1 MVNGIL
7 KSKVERTDMKAENSK
22 KSATGYM
29 TLKVQLQFTEIART
43 ITVPTCMTLEDL
55 HDAIQVVMGWED
67 SHLWHFTDKKR
78 DGIIY
83 ELPREDRYEFGFSRQ
98 LRIDASKFT
107 LEKAFPARGS
117 RLYYEYDFGDS
128 WKHLI
133 TRMTDPKKPGIACVK
148 TTGPDG
154 IEDFG
159 GQWRLADFIEKM
171 KSDPNDKAYEDIR
184 EWAGLEDEKD
194 LAQYL
199 EGESEEIKTGKLQS
213 RLSHVKIPEIMPDPM
228 KMTEEEKASALG
240 LLFAMF
246 ASSDMWK
253 ILSEA
258 MANGGTCEFEDSE
271 KEIGEFFLT
280 NFAGLKVK
288 DGRASLFYVE
298 PSILTV
304 LPEWVDLYK
313 IYGER
318 WNKLREA
325 FDIFETYASS
335 CASLY
340 GVLSKEELLDIVM
353 HYDPAF
359 NKLESGNM
367 SRMLECRAAHSSG
380 LTFRL
385 EGDLIV
391 SEDKFLIELDE
402 TERQIQEV
410 REEQTKYSRWLPET
424 RNELFKWGYANYV
437 ERTAQSEKV
446 RKMLRSM
453 CSSDELA
460 DIALFVTHNFLSLAA
475 KPEVVCK
482 TLQIQELI
490 TVKGKN
496 KSALIEAMD
505 EWQTVIR
512 MPFLNGNTIEELKAT
527 RTPVRNTSRVGRND
541 LCPCGSG
548 KKYKKCCGR

>member
-1 MVNGIL
+1 
-7 KSKVERTDMKAENSK
+7 
-22 KSATGYM
+22 
-29 TLKVQLQFTEIART
+29 
-43 ITVPTCMTLEDL
+43 
-55 HDAIQVVMGWED
+55 
-67 SHLWHFTDKKR
+67 
-78 DGIIY
+78 
-83 ELPREDRYEFGFSRQ
+83 
-98 LRIDASKFT
+98 
-107 LEKAFPARGS
+107 
-117 RLYYEYDFGDS
+117 
-128 WKHLI
+128 
-133 TRMTDPKKPGIACVK
+133 
-148 TTGPDG
+148 
-154 IEDFG
+154 
-159 GQWRLADFIEKM
+159 
-171 KSDPNDKAYEDIR
+171 
-184 EWAGLEDEKD
+184 
-194 LAQYL
+194 
-199 EGESEEIKTGKLQS
+199 
-213 RLSHVKIPEIMPDPM
+213 
-228 KMTEEEKASALG
+228 MTEEEKASVLG
-240 LLFAMF
+240 LSFATL

-258 MANGGTCEFEDSE
+258 MANGGTCEFEDPE

-280 NFAGLKVK
+280 NFIGLRVK
-288 DGRASLFYVE
+288 DGRSSVFHVE
-298 PSILTV
+298 PSRLTV

-313 IYGER
+313 TYGER
-318 WNKLREA
+318 WNKLHEA
-325 FDIFETYASS
+325 FDVLETYASS

-340 GVLSKEELLDIVM
+340 GVLSMEELLDIVM

-359 NKLESGNM
+359 NTLESGNM
-367 SRMLECRAAHSSG
+367 SRMLECRAAHSPG
-380 LTFRL
+380 LPFRI

-410 REEQTKYSRWLPET
+410 REEQTKYSRWLPGT

-453 CSSDELA
+453 CSNDELA
-460 DIALFVTHNFLSLAA
+460 DIALFVMHNFLSLAA
-475 KPEVVCK
+475 EPEVVCK

-490 TVKGKN
+490 TVKGKK

-527 RTPVRNTSRVGRND
+527 RTPVRNASRVGRND

>member
-7 KSKVERTDMKAENSK
+7 KSKGERTDMKAENSK

-29 TLKVQLQFTEIART
+29 TLKVQLQFTEIVRT
-43 ITVPTCMTLEDL
+43 ITVPTCMTLKDL
-55 HDAIQVVMGWED
+55 HDAIQVVMGWND

-78 DGIIY
+78 DGVIY
-83 ELPREDRYEFGFSRQ
+83 EVPRENKYEFGFSRQ

-107 LEKAFPARGS
+107 LEKVLPSRGS
-117 RLYYEYDFGDS
+117 KLYYEYDFGDS

-148 TTGPDG
+148 TSGPDG

-171 KSDPNDKAYEDIR
+171 KSDPNDKEYEDIR

-213 RLSHVKIPEIMPDPM
+213 RLSHIKIPESAPDPVNI
-228 KMTEEEKASALG
+228 TEDEKAAALG
-240 LLFAMF
+240 LTFVTI
-246 ASSDMWK
+246 ASSEMWK
-253 ILSEA
+253 ILTKA
-258 MANGGTCEFEDSE
+258 MTNGGTCEFEDPE
-271 KEIGEFFLT
+271 NRIAEFFLT
-280 NFAGLKVK
+280 NFSGLEVK
-288 DGRASLFYVE
+288 NGHSTIFHIE
-298 PSILTV
+298 PSRLIV
-304 LPEWVDLYK
+304 PAEWVDLYK
-313 IYGER
+313 TYGGH
-318 WNKLREA
+318 WNKLHEA
-325 FDIFETYASS
+325 FDVIEAYASS

-340 GVLSKEELLDIVM
+340 GVISKEELFDIAL
-353 HYDPAF
+353 HFDPELT
-359 NKLESGNM
+359 LEVDDV
-367 SRMLECRAAHSSG
+367 SRILEHRANSSPG
-380 LTFRL
+380 LPFRL

-410 REEQTKYSRWLPET
+410 REEQTKYSRWLPGT

-512 MPFLNGNTIEELKAT
+512 MPLLNGNTIEELKAT
-527 RTPVRNTSRVGRND
+527 RTPVRNTSRAGRND